1 MLSEEMIYYINMAVG
16 DGKLES
22 KELEFLKQKAAEL
35 GADPIEVEMTA
46 TTLATQ
52 AKKHVM
58 MEKTHCPNCGAQLN
72 QMTGECEYCS
82 FSFDDS
88 GDSVQFSQEEFSE
101 KLQNLAA
108 EKTHGKKSFGTILLT
123 IIKVFVL
130 LIVIGLISNAVFKYS
145 TYIKI
150 KRGTLEWYAG
160 ILSEK
165 KDSDGLISIE
175 AETDEQKQRA
185 EPEDVYAAGRILWN
199 NMTKEE
205 QQAYKEH
212 RIKEIIDKPLEGLI
226 TDIIIIIVVIGI
238 FLSLVRPPRKSP
250 RQKQLEAEILMYPIP
265 KQQKVIFDLCIQLA
279 SQVEPV
285 NKVLCFISTKEKG
298 KVQNNAFWTKKIMQ
312 VYQKAKLIFR
322 KEPKILE
329 QLKNLLQ
336 THNITV

>member
-1 MLSEEMIYYINMAVG
+1 MLSEEMMYYINMAVG

-35 GADPIEVEMTA
+35 GANPIEVEMTA

-101 KLQNLAA
+101 KLQDIAA

-160 ILSEK
+160 ILSEQ
-165 KDSDGLISIE
+165 KDSGGLISIE
-175 AETDEQKQRA
+175 ATTDEQKQRV
-185 EPEDVYAAGRILWN
+185 EPEGEYKGKIRWH

-279 SQVEPV
+279 SQVEHV
-285 NKVLCFISTKEKG
+285 NKGLCFISTKEKG
-298 KVQNNAFWTKKIMQ
+298 KIQNNAFWTKKIMQ
-312 VYQKAKLIFR
+312 VYQKAKLIFS

>member
-1 MLSEEMIYYINMAVG
+1 MLSEEMMYYINMAVG

-35 GADPIEVEMTA
+35 GANPIEVEMTA

-72 QMTGECEYCS
+72 QMTGECEYCN

-88 GDSVQFSQEEFSE
+88 GDSAQFSQEEFSE

-123 IIKVFVL
+123 SVRVVLMLIIILVAGTTV
-130 LIVIGLISNAVFKYS
+130 SKYY
-145 TYIKI
+145 TYTKI

-160 ILSEK
+160 ILTAKEDHHES
-165 KDSDGLISIE
+165 ITIE
-175 AETDEQKQRA
+175 AQTDEQKQRA
-185 EPEDVYAAGRILWN
+185 EPEGEYKGEIRWK

-205 QQAYKEH
+205 QQAYKEN
-212 RIKEIIDKPLEGLI
+212 RTKEIADKPLEGLT
-226 TDIIIIIVVIGI
+226 TDIIVTIIFIGI

-298 KVQNNAFWTKKIMQ
+298 KVQNNVFWTKKIMQ
-312 VYQKAKLIFR
+312 VYQKAKFIFR

>member
-1 MLSEEMIYYINMAVG
+1 MLSEEMMYYINMAIG

-22 KELEFLKQKAAEL
+22 KELEFLKQKATEL

-52 AKKHVM
+52 AKKQVM
-58 MEKTHCPNCGAQLN
+58 MENTHCPNCGAQLN
-72 QMTGECEYCS
+72 QMTGECEYCN

-88 GDSVQFSQEEFSE
+88 VDSAQFSQEEFSE
-101 KLQNLAA
+101 KLQDLAI
-108 EKTHGKKSFGTILLT
+108 EKTHGKKSFGAILLT

-130 LIVIGLISNAVFKYS
+130 LIVIGLFGFIISKYS
-145 TYIKI
+145 TRIKI
-150 KRGTLEWYAG
+150 KNGTLEWYAG
-160 ILSEK
+160 ILTEK
-165 KDSDGLISIE
+165 KDYDESITIE
-175 AETDEQKQRA
+175 ATTDEQKQRV
-185 EPEDVYAAGRILWN
+185 EQEGEYKGKIRWH

-205 QQAYKEH
+205 QQTYKEH
-212 RIKEIIDKPLEGLI
+212 RTKEIADKPLEGLT
-226 TDIIIIIVVIGI
+226 TDIIVTIIFIGI

-285 NKVLCFISTKEKG
+285 NKGLRFISTKEKG
-298 KVQNNAFWTKKIMQ
+298 KVQNNAFLTKKIMQ
-312 VYQKAKLIFR
+312 VYQKAKLILR
-322 KEPKILE
+322 KEPKTLE
-329 QLKNLLQ
+329 HLKELLQ

>member
-1 MLSEEMIYYINMAVG
+1 MLSEEMMYYINMAIG

-22 KELEFLKQKAAEL
+22 KELEFLKQKATEL

-52 AKKHVM
+52 AKKQVM
-58 MEKTHCPNCGAQLN
+58 MENTHCPNCGAQLN
-72 QMTGECEYCS
+72 QMTGECEYCN

-88 GDSVQFSQEEFSE
+88 GDSAQFSQEEFSE
-101 KLQNLAA
+101 KLQDLAI

-130 LIVIGLISNAVFKYS
+130 LIVIGLVINAVSKYS
-145 TYIKI
+145 TYIRI
-150 KRGTLEWYAG
+150 KKGSLEWYAG
-160 ILSEK
+160 ILTAKEDYNES
-165 KDSDGLISIE
+165 ITIE
-175 AETDEQKQRA
+175 ATTDEQKQRA
-185 EPEDVYAAGRILWN
+185 EPEGEYKGKIRWH

-205 QQAYKEH
+205 QQTYKEH
-212 RIKEIIDKPLEGLI
+212 RTKEIADKPLEGLT
-226 TDIIIIIVVIGI
+226 TDIIVTIIFIGI

-285 NKVLCFISTKEKG
+285 NKGLRFISTKEKG
-298 KVQNNAFWTKKIMQ
+298 KVQNNVFWTKKIMQ
-312 VYQKAKLIFR
+312 VYQKAKLILR
-322 KEPKILE
+322 KEPKTLE
-329 QLKNLLQ
+329 HLKELLQ

>member
-1 MLSEEMIYYINMAVG
+1 MLSEEMMYYINMAVG

-35 GADPIEVEMTA
+35 GANPIEVEMTA

-72 QMTGECEYCS
+72 QMTGKCEYCN

-88 GDSVQFSQEEFSE
+88 GDSAQFSQEEFSE
-101 KLQNLAA
+101 KLQDLAT
-108 EKTHGKKSFGTILLT
+108 EKIHGKRSFGAILLT
-123 IIKVFVL
+123 IIKVFVM
-130 LIVIGLISNAVFKYS
+130 LIIIVLVGTTVSKYS
-145 TYIKI
+145 TYIRI
-150 KRGTLEWYAG
+150 KKGSLEWYAG
-160 ILSEK
+160 ILTAKEDYNES
-165 KDSDGLISIE
+165 ITIE

-185 EPEDVYAAGRILWN
+185 EPEGEYKGKIRWH

-205 QQAYKEH
+205 QQTYKEH
-212 RIKEIIDKPLEGLI
+212 RTKEIADKPLEGLI
-226 TDIIIIIVVIGI
+226 TDIIVTIIFIGI

-298 KVQNNAFWTKKIMQ
+298 KVQNNAFWIKKIMQ

>member
-1 MLSEEMIYYINMAVG
+1 MLSEEMMYYINMAVG

-35 GADPIEVEMTA
+35 GANPIEVEMTA

-52 AKKHVM
+52 AKKQVM
-58 MEKTHCPNCGAQLN
+58 LEKTHCPNCGAQLN

-88 GDSVQFSQEEFSE
+88 GDSAQFSQEEFSE

-108 EKTHGKKSFGTILLT
+108 EKTHSKKSFGTILLIGVRVVLML
-123 IIKVFVL
+123 IIIVL
-130 LIVIGLISNAVFKYS
+130 ASTTVSKYY
-145 TYIKI
+145 TYTKI

-160 ILSEK
+160 ILTAKEDHHES
-165 KDSDGLISIE
+165 ITIE
-175 AETDEQKQRA
+175 AQTDEQKQRA
-185 EPEDVYAAGRILWN
+185 EPEGEYKGEIRWK

-205 QQAYKEH
+205 QQTYKEH
-212 RIKEIIDKPLEGLI
+212 RTKEIADKPLEGLT
-226 TDIIIIIVVIGI
+226 TDIIVTIIFIGI

-250 RQKQLEAEILMYPIP
+250 RQKQLEAEILMYSIP

-312 VYQKAKLIFR
+312 VYQKAKFIFR

-336 THNITV
+336 THSITV

>member
-1 MLSEEMIYYINMAVG
+1 MLSEEMMYYINMAVG

-35 GADPIEVEMTA
+35 GANPIEVEMTA
-46 TTLATQ
+46 TTLARQ

-72 QMTGECEYCS
+72 QMTGECEYCN

-88 GDSVQFSQEEFSE
+88 GDSAQFSQEEFSE

-123 IIKVFVL
+123 GVRVVLMLIIILVAGTTV
-130 LIVIGLISNAVFKYS
+130 SKYY
-145 TYIKI
+145 TYTKI

-160 ILSEK
+160 ILTAKEDHHES
-165 KDSDGLISIE
+165 ITIE
-175 AETDEQKQRA
+175 AQTDEQKQRA
-185 EPEDVYAAGRILWN
+185 EPEGEYKGEIRWK

-205 QQAYKEH
+205 QQAYKEN
-212 RIKEIIDKPLEGLI
+212 RTKEIADKPLEGLT
-226 TDIIIIIVVIGI
+226 TDIIVTIIFIGI

-298 KVQNNAFWTKKIMQ
+298 KVQNNVFWTKKIMQ
-312 VYQKAKLIFR
+312 VYQKAKFIFR

>member
-1 MLSEEMIYYINMAVG
+1 MLSEEMMYYINMAVG

-35 GADPIEVEMTA
+35 GANPIEVEMTA

-72 QMTGECEYCS
+72 QMTGKCEYCN

-88 GDSVQFSQEEFSE
+88 GDSAQFSQEEFSE
-101 KLQNLAA
+101 KLQDLAK
-108 EKTHGKKSFGTILLT
+108 EKIHGKKSFGTILLT
-123 IIKVFVL
+123 IIKIFMIVL
-130 LIVIGLISNAVFKYS
+130 VIGLVSNAVSKYS

-160 ILSEK
+160 IVSEK

-185 EPEDVYAAGRILWN
+185 EPEGEYKGKIRWH

-205 QQAYKEH
+205 QQTYKEH
-212 RIKEIIDKPLEGLI
+212 RTKEIADKPLEGLI
-226 TDIIIIIVVIGI
+226 TDIIVTIIFIGI

-298 KVQNNAFWTKKIMQ
+298 KVQNNAFWIKKIMQ
-312 VYQKAKLIFR
+312 VYQKAKLTFR
-322 KEPKILE
+322 KEPKMLE

>member
-1 MLSEEMIYYINMAVG
+1 MLSEEMMYYINMAIG

-22 KELEFLKQKAAEL
+22 KELEFLKQKATEL

-52 AKKHVM
+52 AKKQVM
-58 MEKTHCPNCGAQLN
+58 MENTHCPNCGAQLN
-72 QMTGECEYCS
+72 QMTGECEYCN

-88 GDSVQFSQEEFSE
+88 GDSAQFSQEEFSE
-101 KLQNLAA
+101 KLQDLAA
-108 EKTHGKKSFGTILLT
+108 EKTHGKKSFGAILLT

-130 LIVIGLISNAVFKYS
+130 LIVIGLVINAVSKYS
-145 TYIKI
+145 TYIRI
-150 KRGTLEWYAG
+150 KKGSLEWYAG
-160 ILSEK
+160 ILTAKEDYNES
-165 KDSDGLISIE
+165 ITIE
-175 AETDEQKQRA
+175 ATTDEQKQRA
-185 EPEDVYAAGRILWN
+185 EPEGEYKGKIRWH

-205 QQAYKEH
+205 QQTYKEH
-212 RIKEIIDKPLEGLI
+212 RTKEIADKPLEGLT
-226 TDIIIIIVVIGI
+226 TDIIVTIIFIGI

-285 NKVLCFISTKEKG
+285 NKGLRFISTKEKG
-298 KVQNNAFWTKKIMQ
+298 KIQNNAFLTKKIMQ
-312 VYQKAKLIFR
+312 VYQKAKLILR
-322 KEPKILE
+322 KEPKTLE
-329 QLKNLLQ
+329 HLKELLQ